1 MSSVTPKSSSQPSA
15 ASARPKSAGAVV
27 LAVTSGKGG
36 VGKTFISAN
45 LAAALT
51 KRGYRVL
58 VLDADLGLAN
68 LDVVLN
74 LFPKTT
80 LHDVFTGKAKLENAI
95 HKAPGGFSVLLAGS
109 GMVEYSRLTPQVR
122 NEFLEVIN
130 SLVSKYDVMLLDT
143 GAGISDVVLFAISL
157 ASEVL
162 VVATPEPTSLTDA
175 YATIKVLAVQQGR
188 DHVHLIVNQAA
199 RMGDGRA
206 ITAQLQQVLDRYVG
220 TEVGKHVRLMHLG
233 DVPIDASVREAVMR
247 RQLLLLTAGGSPAAV
262 AVSNL
267 ATKLDEALLGSGD

>member
-1 MSSVTPKSSSQPSA
+1 MSTETPSTQP
-15 ASARPKSAGAVV
+15 ASARTSAVGAKV
-27 LAVTSGKGG
+27 LAITSGKGG
-36 VGKTFISAN
+36 VGKTFVSAN

-51 KRGYRVL
+51 KRGYRIL

-74 LFPKTT
+74 LYPKTT

-130 SLVSKYDVMLLDT
+130 TLIPKYDLLLLDT
-143 GAGISDVVLFAISL
+143 GAGISDVVLFAVSL

-175 YATIKVLAVQQGR
+175 YATIKVLAVQQNR
-188 DHVHLIVNQAA
+188 EHVHLIVNQTV
-199 RMGDGRA
+199 RNGDGRA
-206 ITAQLQQVLDRYVG
+206 IAAQLQQVLDRYVG
-220 TEVGKHVRLMHLG
+220 TEVGKHVRLQHLG
-233 DVPIDASVREAVMR
+233 DIPMDISVREAVMR
-247 RQLLLLTAGGSPAAV
+247 RQLLMQTAAGSPAAV
-262 AVSNL
+262 SITNL
-267 ATKLDEALLGSGD
+267 AAKLDESLLGK